1 MTDSERKR
9 RPAGNPMD
17 GTPQPILDLL
27 DKLHELSLE
36 QERKWTRDD
45 FNGKTEAEKKA
56 FVADQFVALEKDKAH
71 FVYSI
76 ARAIDARTIVEA
88 GTSYGVSTIY
98 LALATAAN
106 AASGQG
112 KGATVIATEHE
123 PAKAAK
129 AREYW
134 AECGDEVS
142 SVIDLREGDLRETLK
157 ENVEDVD
164 MLLLD
169 SKFASVNTWIS
180 N

>member
-1 MTDSERKR
+1 MSVATERQR
-9 RPAGNPMD
+9 RPAGNPMN
-17 GTPQPILDLL
+17 GTPDHILQLL
-27 DKLHELSLE
+27 DQLHELSLD

-45 FNGKTEAEKKA
+45 FDNKTEEEKKA
-56 FVADQFVALEKDKAH
+56 FVADKFVALEKDKAH

-106 AASGQG
+106 AAASKG

-134 AECGDEVS
+134 AQCGTEVS

-157 ENVEDVD
+157 ENVQDVD

-169 SKFASVNTWIS
+169 ST
-180 N
+180 